1 MNHKR
6 LAAKAPAVGA
16 PVERR
21 VRQRLSSGLSEH
33 AMLALKHLCLG
44 RGTCGQ
50 RSWLWLLC
58 PGLPAVLAGAS
69 AVGPATELVR
79 LIARRSTAARSALVA
94 LNVQCGAVVVERS
107 GPSFSSRTPKRAHLD
122 CRSRCW
128 RGAADLTAEWPKRAE
143 SS

>member
-1 MNHKR
+1 MPCLR
-6 LAAKAPAVGA
+6 SSICALGA
-16 PVERR
+16 GPVA
-21 VRQRLSSGLSEH
+21 SE
-33 AMLALKHLCLG
+33 AGFGSCVL
-44 RGTCGQ
+44 
-50 RSWLWLLC
+50 
-58 PGLPAVLAGAS
+58 GLPAVLAGAS
-69 AVGPATELVR
+69 AVGPATELAR

-94 LNVQCGAVVVERS
+94 LNVQCGAVVVERG